1 MLHRRNNDAA
11 VPCERQEGFPGNWQG
26 TNSQRIVNGQRSEL
40 EEKREVIAGPFRT
53 RPRPGGDAT
62 KTLSR
67 FVVNFSRP
75 IVAVLSCFDRVI
87 FQPYLSITN
96 GTASK
101 ASSSTCSR
109 SDRCDFMAFAEKQSE
124 ALVDHAKCLA
134 DEAGAE

>member
-1 MLHRRNNDAA
+1 
-11 VPCERQEGFPGNWQG
+11 
-26 TNSQRIVNGQRSEL
+26 L

-101 ASSSTCSR
+101 ASSSTSSR
-109 SDRCDFMAFAEKQSE
+109 SNGAISWPLPRSNPM